1 MRRSRRPIKNKLRS
15 FSIYYLNVRDVMTKK
30 NSLEVIIESLQPTVV
45 ALAETWLEETE
56 EFEFENYKIFRNDR
70 NKDGGGVLLAIR
82 KEFVNIVIE
91 VSHTKEMFESLWIA
105 FDNGNVKAK
114 LGVVYMPQEK
124 DVNTEELGSI
134 YTMLKEEI
142 RAGQK
147 KGERV
152 FVCGDFNCRVGSIIP
167 NNQETT
173 SKGGKKLIKLLQ
185 TEDMVLANGSDKC
198 NGLWTRMEGKSKSV
212 IDYIIMSREDSEFIT
227 EMIIDEGRE
236 HAPYHIKKEGK
247 KARKIFS
254 DHNPM
259 IVKTNMLMKEAI
271 KKEDDTIFVIKK
283 ENVEAYKQEIQDQQ
297 ISKIWDAEG
306 SLQEKY
312 TMWCDKVDEIRQ
324 NHSIVKKARRRKQRS
339 KTRRLMELER
349 RKLKKL
355 RESENNI
362 EEKEK
367 IHCEIKSIQIKI
379 AEEESS
385 ERYRKV
391 MKVTESIC
399 NDGRIDSGSFW
410 KLNKKMKGKKE
421 TPHAVLDLK
430 GNKVQSVEEIKKA
443 YQEFYE
449 DLLTRTNRMA
459 DEQKDEAHVI
469 EVNRKFSE
477 MMEAA
482 KFQEPADVNREIVH
496 RAILTLKRGKAKD
509 RENWNNEIVIEGGD
523 EMEISVEK
531 MAIEILKEEETPKQW
546 NKMSINSIHKK
557 GPKEKLPNKRGLFL
571 TNIMSKLFEKIVKS
585 TMNVKNDQNQL
596 GGEEKRGTIDCTL
609 LVMAVRDTNK
619 RLRRDTYL
627 FFGDL
632 VKCFDRLWL
641 RDCVV
646 DLYEAGARARDAKM
660 VYLLNKEAQIKIKT
674 PVGTT
679 EEIVVKEIVKQG
691 TIFGPKLC
699 CASTGKINQYSNTV
713 TYISP
718 ETYINALTYVDDIA
732 SIGSLLAIVETI
744 KGCSLME
751 QFKFMEFSLEKT
763 KWMRMC
769 LQYGS
774 RAIEQIE
781 ERVGQGVV
789 EQTDFY
795 KYVGN
800 WLNKMGNMD
809 TQLEKMEVKAK
820 NIIRECNN
828 MCSAAKV
835 GPMEMQAK
843 ILVYEVLIVSS
854 LFYNIEGWS
863 NLRQADKDM
872 LEVLQGKVLKGLIGL
887 PKCTPYWGI
896 LYELNIWPVTS
907 DDTQT

>member
-1 MRRSRRPIKNKLRS
+1 
-15 FSIYYLNVRDVMTKK
+15 
-30 NSLEVIIESLQPTVV
+30 
-45 ALAETWLEETE
+45 
-56 EFEFENYKIFRNDR
+56 
-70 NKDGGGVLLAIR
+70 
-82 KEFVNIVIE
+82 
-91 VSHTKEMFESLWIA
+91 
-105 FDNGNVKAK
+105 
-114 LGVVYMPQEK
+114 
-124 DVNTEELGSI
+124 
-134 YTMLKEEI
+134 
-142 RAGQK
+142 
-147 KGERV
+147 
-152 FVCGDFNCRVGSIIP
+152 
-167 NNQETT
+167 
-173 SKGGKKLIKLLQ
+173 
-185 TEDMVLANGSDKC
+185 
-198 NGLWTRMEGKSKSV
+198 
-212 IDYIIMSREDSEFIT
+212 
-227 EMIIDEGRE
+227 
-236 HAPYHIKKEGK
+236 
-247 KARKIFS
+247 
-254 DHNPM
+254 
-259 IVKTNMLMKEAI
+259 
-271 KKEDDTIFVIKK
+271 
-283 ENVEAYKQEIQDQQ
+283 
-297 ISKIWDAEG
+297 
-306 SLQEKY
+306 
-312 TMWCDKVDEIRQ
+312 
-324 NHSIVKKARRRKQRS
+324 
-339 KTRRLMELER
+339 
-349 RKLKKL
+349 
-355 RESENNI
+355 
-362 EEKEK
+362 
-367 IHCEIKSIQIKI
+367 
-379 AEEESS
+379 
-385 ERYRKV
+385 

-443 YQEFYE
+443 YEDFYE
-449 DLLTRTNRMA
+449 DLLSRTNRLA

-469 EVNRKFSE
+469 EVNRKLSE

-482 KFQEPADVNREIVH
+482 KTQEPADVNSEIVH
-496 RAILTLKRGKAKD
+496 RAILTLKKGKAKD

-523 EMEISVEK
+523 EMEKSVEK
-531 MAIEILKEEETPKQW
+531 MAIEILKEEETPNQW

-571 TNIMSKLFEKIVKS
+571 TNIMSKLFEKILKS
-585 TMNVKNDQNQL
+585 TMNVKNDRNQL
-596 GGEEKRGTIDCTL
+596 GGEKERGTNDCML
-609 LVMAVRDTNK
+609 LVMAVRDTNL

-641 RDCVV
+641 RDCIV

-718 ETYINALTYVDDIA
+718 ETYINALTYIDDIA
-732 SIGSLLAIVETI
+732 SIGSWQAIVETI

-751 QFKFMEFSLEKT
+751 QYKFMEFSLEKT
-763 KWMRMC
+763 KWMRML

-774 RAIEQIE
+774 RVIEQIE
-781 ERVGQGVV
+781 ESIGQGVV
-789 EQTDFY
+789 QPTDIY

-800 WLNKMGNMD
+800 WLNNKGNMD

-820 NIIRECNN
+820 NIIRESNN

-843 ILVYEVLIVSS
+843 VLVYEVLIAQS

-896 LYELNIWPVTS
+896 LIELNILPVHLMLLKRKLMLYHNLVHS
-907 DDTQT
+907 DDERRAKIVILEQEREEMEECWFHNVKMESTTIGIDLTRRLVESKSKEQWKTFVNGKVEKEYEKMCEEKIRTMSKLRFLGNKARDTYIFNTFNTDFTEAMTIRLNMTEMISRNYGGEEHCYICNEQDSTEHILQCQEIGGAMDVNLLCE